1 MTNQSEKNKKIWI
14 GVGVVLMIAIIYTLT
29 PSRSKSEGA
38 TFTAIKGTMSI
49 DVLEGGT
56 IEATQAQIIKSK
68 VEGRDGTTILRIID
82 EGYQVTEEDVSN
94 KLTLVELDSSAIV
107 ERIKSQETEVQGA
120 LANLMEYVKQR
131 EIRESANLS
140 SIKGASVE
148 AKFALMDFQK
158 YLGESAAQKILDDIG
173 LSADSIEEEASERS
187 AAGASL
193 FGSNF
198 LEAANN
204 SNVLN
209 GDGEEALLGGLGDP
223 DPFLDQWGG
232 TNEQDLLPEIRE
244 YNVDFGKFAQEGNE
258 KLLGDGDAR
267 QELRKLKDAV
277 LIAEAEFALKKKT
290 YEGAV
295 RLADKGFITPNELQN
310 KKIDFDKSQNSLA
323 STKATLKLFQTY
335 NIQKEAEQF
344 LLNYEQAL
352 MRLSRAKKDAIA
364 EMADSVGDLNRA
376 ERYYRWEKKQ
386 LNDLRKQYIACTIKA
401 ERPGLVVYGDGSDR
415 WDPDEII
422 REGAKVRERQAIITI
437 PDMRHMAVKV
447 RIHESQVKRVRKGM
461 PVKISVDAEP
471 DKALTGEVD
480 SVGVLPDSE
489 NRRFNPDQ
497 KVYKT
502 SIKIAG
508 VHDWLKPGM
517 AAEGRIIIRVI
528 PDVVMIPVQAVFNH
542 NDVTFCCVKSGS
554 SLEVRMIEIEDY
566 NNRFAAIKSGLE
578 ESEIVLLQEPE
589 DLDLTKIE
597 AQLPVRQ
604 TGTSSPKTTIES

>member
-1 MTNQSEKNKKIWI
+1 MSA
-14 GVGVVLMIAIIYTLT
+14 GAILAIVFIYSLV
-29 PSRSKSEGA
+29 PSTSSGDEA
-38 TFTAIKGTMSI
+38 TFTAIRGTMSI

-68 VEGRDGTTILRIID
+68 VEGRDGTTILKIID
-82 EGYQVTEEDVSN
+82 EGYQVTEEDVKN
-94 KLTLVELDSSAIV
+94 ELILVELDSSAIV

-140 SIKGASVE
+140 SIKDASVK

-173 LSADSIEEEASERS
+173 ISADSIEEEAGERS

-193 FGSNF
+193 FASSLLDVSNGNTINGGGD
-198 LEAANN
+198 E
-204 SNVLN
+204 VLM
-209 GDGEEALLGGLGDP
+209 DGLSDP
-223 DPFLDQWGG
+223 DPLLDQWGG
-232 TNEQDLLPEIRE
+232 ANEQDLLPEIRE
-244 YNVDFGKFAQEGNE
+244 YDVDFGKFAQEGNE

-386 LNDLRKQYIACTIKA
+386 LNDLREQYIACTIKA

-480 SVGVLPDSE
+480 NVGVLPDSE

-517 AAEGRIIIRVI
+517 AAEGRIIIRII
-528 PDVVMIPVQAVFNH
+528 PDIVMIPVQAVFNH
-542 NDVTFCCVKSGS
+542 KNVTFCCIKSGS
-554 SLEVRMIEIEDY
+554 NIETRVIQIDDY
-566 NNRFAAIKSGLE
+566 NNRFAAIKNGVE
-578 ESEIVLLQEPE
+578 EGEVVLLQKPE
-589 DLDLTKIE
+589 ELDLTRIE
-597 AQLPVRQ
+597 ALPPAGKAKAQ
-604 TGTSSPKTTIES
+604 STES

>member
-1 MTNQSEKNKKIWI
+1 
-14 GVGVVLMIAIIYTLT
+14 
-29 PSRSKSEGA
+29 
-38 TFTAIKGTMSI
+38 MSI

-68 VEGRDGTTILRIID
+68 VEGRDGTTILKIID
-82 EGYQVTEEDVSN
+82 EGYQVTEEDVKN
-94 KLTLVELDSSAIV
+94 ELILVELDSSAIV

-140 SIKGASVE
+140 SIKDASVK

-173 LSADSIEEEASERS
+173 ISADSIEEEAGERS

-193 FGSNF
+193 FASS
-198 LEAANN
+198 LLDAANGN
-204 SNVLN
+204 DIK
-209 GDGEEALLGGLGDP
+209 GDGDEVLMDGLSDP
-223 DPFLDQWGG
+223 DPLLNQWGD

-244 YNVDFGKFAQEGNE
+244 YDVDFGKFAQEGNE

-323 STKATLKLFQTY
+323 SSKATLKLFQTY

-386 LNDLRKQYIACTIKA
+386 LNDLREQYIACTIKA

-480 SVGVLPDSE
+480 NVGVLPDSE

-502 SIKIAG
+502 SIKITG
-508 VHDWLKPGM
+508 IHDWLKPGM
-517 AAEGRIIIRVI
+517 AAEGRIIIRII
-528 PDVVMIPVQAVFNH
+528 PDIVMIPVQAVFNH
-542 NDVTFCCVKSGS
+542 KNMTFCCIKSGS
-554 SLEVRMIEIEDY
+554 NIETRVIQIDDY
-566 NNRFAAIKSGLE
+566 NNRFAAIKSGVE
-578 ESEIVLLQEPE
+578 EGEVILLQKPE
-589 DLDLTKIE
+589 ELDLTGIKALRPADKPK
-597 AQLPVRQ
+597 AQ
-604 TGTSSPKTTIES
+604 SIES

>member
-1 MTNQSEKNKKIWI
+1 MSAGAI
-14 GVGVVLMIAIIYTLT
+14 LAMIFIYSLV
-29 PSRSKSEGA
+29 PSTSSGDEA
-38 TFTAIKGTMSI
+38 TFTAIRGTMSI

-68 VEGRDGTTILRIID
+68 VEGRDGTTILKIID
-82 EGYQVTEEDVSN
+82 EGYQVTEEDVKN
-94 KLTLVELDSSAIV
+94 ELILVELDSSAIV

-140 SIKGASVE
+140 SIKDASVK

-173 LSADSIEEEASERS
+173 ISADSIEEEAGERS

-193 FGSNF
+193 FASS
-198 LEAANN
+198 LLDAANGN
-204 SNVLN
+204 DIK
-209 GDGEEALLGGLGDP
+209 GDGDEVLMDGLSDP
-223 DPFLDQWGG
+223 DPLLNQWGG

-244 YNVDFGKFAQEGNE
+244 YDVDFGKFAQEGNE

-323 STKATLKLFQTY
+323 SSKATLKLFQTY

-386 LNDLRKQYIACTIKA
+386 LNDLREQYIACTIKA

-480 SVGVLPDSE
+480 NVGVLPDSE

-502 SIKIAG
+502 SIKITG
-508 VHDWLKPGM
+508 IHDWLKPGM
-517 AAEGRIIIRVI
+517 AAEGRIIIRII
-528 PDVVMIPVQAVFNH
+528 PDIVMIPVQAVFNH
-542 NDVTFCCVKSGS
+542 KNVTFCCIKSGS
-554 SLEVRMIEIEDY
+554 NIETRVIQIDDY
-566 NNRFAAIKSGLE
+566 NNRFAAIKSGVE
-578 ESEIVLLQEPE
+578 EGEVILLQKPE
-589 DLDLTKIE
+589 ELDLTGIKALRPADKPK
-597 AQLPVRQ
+597 AQ
-604 TGTSSPKTTIES
+604 SIES

>member
-1 MTNQSEKNKKIWI
+1 MSAGAI
-14 GVGVVLMIAIIYTLT
+14 LAMIFIYSLV
-29 PSRSKSEGA
+29 PSTSSGDEA
-38 TFTAIKGTMSI
+38 TFTAIRGTMSI

-68 VEGRDGTTILRIID
+68 VEGRDGTTILKIID
-82 EGYQVTEEDVSN
+82 EGYQVTEEDVKN
-94 KLTLVELDSSAIV
+94 ELILVELDSSAIV

-140 SIKGASVE
+140 SIKDASVK

-173 LSADSIEEEASERS
+173 ISADSIEEEAGERS

-193 FGSNF
+193 FASS
-198 LEAANN
+198 LLDAANGN
-204 SNVLN
+204 DIK
-209 GDGEEALLGGLGDP
+209 GDGDEVLMDGLSDP
-223 DPFLDQWGG
+223 DPLLNQWGG

-244 YNVDFGKFAQEGNE
+244 YDVDFGKFAQEGNE

-323 STKATLKLFQTY
+323 SSKATLKLFQTY

-386 LNDLRKQYIACTIKA
+386 LNDLREQYIACTIKA

-471 DKALTGEVD
+471 DKPLTGEVD
-480 SVGVLPDSE
+480 NVGVLPDSE

-502 SIKIAG
+502 SIKITG
-508 VHDWLKPGM
+508 IHDWLKPGM
-517 AAEGRIIIRVI
+517 AAEGRIIIRII
-528 PDVVMIPVQAVFNH
+528 PDIVMIPVQAVFNH
-542 NDVTFCCVKSGS
+542 KNMTFCCIKSGS
-554 SLEVRMIEIEDY
+554 NIETRVIQIDDY
-566 NNRFAAIKSGLE
+566 NNRFAAIKSGVE
-578 ESEIVLLQEPE
+578 EGEVILLQKPE
-589 DLDLTKIE
+589 ELDLTGIKALRPADKPK
-597 AQLPVRQ
+597 AQ
-604 TGTSSPKTTIES
+604 SIES

>member
-1 MTNQSEKNKKIWI
+1 
-14 GVGVVLMIAIIYTLT
+14 MIFIYSLV
-29 PSRSKSEGA
+29 PSTSSGDEA
-38 TFTAIKGTMSI
+38 TFTAIRGTMSI

-68 VEGRDGTTILRIID
+68 VEGRDGTTILKIID
-82 EGYQVTEEDVSN
+82 EGYQVTEEDVKN
-94 KLTLVELDSSAIV
+94 ELILVELDSSAIV

-140 SIKGASVE
+140 SIKDASVK

-173 LSADSIEEEASERS
+173 ISADSIEEEAGERS

-193 FGSNF
+193 FASS
-198 LEAANN
+198 LLDAANGN
-204 SNVLN
+204 DIK
-209 GDGEEALLGGLGDP
+209 GDGDEVLMDGLSDP
-223 DPFLDQWGG
+223 DPLLNQWGD

-244 YNVDFGKFAQEGNE
+244 YDVDFGKFAQEGNE

-323 STKATLKLFQTY
+323 SSKATLKLFQTY

-386 LNDLRKQYIACTIKA
+386 LNDLREQYIACTIKA

-480 SVGVLPDSE
+480 NVGVLPDSE

-502 SIKIAG
+502 SIKITG
-508 VHDWLKPGM
+508 IHDWLKPGM
-517 AAEGRIIIRVI
+517 AAEGRIIIRII
-528 PDVVMIPVQAVFNH
+528 PDIVMIPVQAVFNH
-542 NDVTFCCVKSGS
+542 KNMTFCCIKSGS
-554 SLEVRMIEIEDY
+554 NIETRVIQIDDY
-566 NNRFAAIKSGLE
+566 NNRFAAIKSGVE
-578 ESEIVLLQEPE
+578 EGEVILLQKPE
-589 DLDLTKIE
+589 ELDLTGIKALRPSDKPK
-597 AQLPVRQ
+597 AQ
-604 TGTSSPKTTIES
+604 SIES

>member
-1 MTNQSEKNKKIWI
+1 MTNQSKRNKNIWMSAGAI
-14 GVGVVLMIAIIYTLT
+14 LAMIFIYSLV
-29 PSRSKSEGA
+29 PSTSSGDEA
-38 TFTAIKGTMSI
+38 TFTAIRGTMSI

-68 VEGRDGTTILRIID
+68 VEGRDGTTILKIID
-82 EGYQVTEEDVSN
+82 EGYQVTEEDVKN
-94 KLTLVELDSSAIV
+94 ELILVELDSSAIV

-140 SIKGASVE
+140 SIKDASVK

-173 LSADSIEEEASERS
+173 ISADSIEEEAGERS

-193 FGSNF
+193 FASS
-198 LEAANN
+198 LLDAANGN
-204 SNVLN
+204 DIK
-209 GDGEEALLGGLGDP
+209 GDGDEVLMDGLSDP
-223 DPFLDQWGG
+223 DPLLNQWGG

-244 YNVDFGKFAQEGNE
+244 YDVDFGKFAQEGNE

-323 STKATLKLFQTY
+323 SSKATLKLFQTY

-386 LNDLRKQYIACTIKA
+386 LNDLREQYIACTIKA

-480 SVGVLPDSE
+480 NVGVLPDSE

-502 SIKIAG
+502 SIKITG
-508 VHDWLKPGM
+508 IHDWLKPGM
-517 AAEGRIIIRVI
+517 AAEGRIIIRII
-528 PDVVMIPVQAVFNH
+528 PDIVMIPVQAVFNH
-542 NDVTFCCVKSGS
+542 KNVTFCCIKSGPN
-554 SLEVRMIEIEDY
+554 IETRVIQIDDY
-566 NNRFAAIKSGLE
+566 NNRFAAIKSGVE
-578 ESEIVLLQEPE
+578 EGEVILLQKPE
-589 DLDLTKIE
+589 ELDLTGIKALRPSDKPK
-597 AQLPVRQ
+597 AQ
-604 TGTSSPKTTIES
+604 SIES

>member
-1 MTNQSEKNKKIWI
+1 
-14 GVGVVLMIAIIYTLT
+14 
-29 PSRSKSEGA
+29 
-38 TFTAIKGTMSI
+38 MSI

-68 VEGRDGTTILRIID
+68 VEGRDGTTILKIID
-82 EGYQVTEEDVSN
+82 EGYQVTEEDVKN
-94 KLTLVELDSSAIV
+94 ELILVELDSSAIV

-140 SIKGASVE
+140 SIKDASVK

-173 LSADSIEEEASERS
+173 ISADSIEEEAGERS

-193 FGSNF
+193 FASS
-198 LEAANN
+198 LLDAANGN
-204 SNVLN
+204 DIK
-209 GDGEEALLGGLGDP
+209 GDGDEVLMDGLSDP
-223 DPFLDQWGG
+223 DPLLNQWGG

-244 YNVDFGKFAQEGNE
+244 YDVDFGKFAQEGNE

-295 RLADKGFITPNELQN
+295 RLADKGFITPHELHN

-323 STKATLKLFQTY
+323 SSKATLKLFQTY

-386 LNDLRKQYIACTIKA
+386 LNDLREQYIACTIKA

-480 SVGVLPDSE
+480 NVGVLPDSE

-502 SIKIAG
+502 SIKITG
-508 VHDWLKPGM
+508 IHDWLKPGM
-517 AAEGRIIIRVI
+517 AAEGRIIIRII
-528 PDVVMIPVQAVFNH
+528 PDIVMIPVQAVFNH
-542 NDVTFCCVKSGS
+542 KNVTFCCIKSGS
-554 SLEVRMIEIEDY
+554 NIETRVIQIDDY
-566 NNRFAAIKSGLE
+566 NNRFAAIKSGVE
-578 ESEIVLLQEPE
+578 EGEVILLQKPE
-589 DLDLTKIE
+589 ELDLTGIKALRPADKPK
-597 AQLPVRQ
+597 AQ
-604 TGTSSPKTTIES
+604 SIES

>member
-1 MTNQSEKNKKIWI
+1 MTKQINRNKNIWI
-14 GVGVVLMIAIIYTLT
+14 GAGAILAIAFIYSLV
-29 PSRSKSEGA
+29 PSASSGDEA

-68 VEGRDGTTILRIID
+68 VEGRDGTTILKIID
-82 EGYQVTEEDVSN
+82 EGYQVTEEDVKN
-94 KLTLVELDSSAIV
+94 ELILVELDSSAIV

-120 LANLMEYVKQR
+120 LANLMEYIKQR

-140 SIKGASVE
+140 SIKDASVK

-173 LSADSIEEEASERS
+173 ISADSIEEEAGERS

-193 FGSNF
+193 FASS
-198 LEAANN
+198 LSDVANGNAIN
-204 SNVLN
+204 SDEDAVLM
-209 GDGEEALLGGLGDP
+209 DGLSDP
-223 DPFLDQWGG
+223 DPLLDQWGG
-232 TNEQDLLPEIRE
+232 ANEQDLLPEIRE
-244 YNVDFGKFAQEGNE
+244 YDVDFGKFTQEGNE
-258 KLLGDGDAR
+258 TLLGDGDAR

-277 LIAEAEFALKKKT
+277 LIAEAEFALKKKI

-386 LNDLRKQYIACTIKA
+386 LNDLREQYIACTIKA

-471 DKALTGEVD
+471 DKALTGEVEN
-480 SVGVLPDSE
+480 VGVLPDSE

-517 AAEGRIIIRVI
+517 AAEGRIIIRII
-528 PDVVMIPVQAVFNH
+528 PDIVMIPVQAVFNH
-542 NDVTFCCVKSGS
+542 NNVTFCCIKSGPN
-554 SLEVRMIEIEDY
+554 IETRVIQIDDY
-566 NNRFAAIKSGLE
+566 NNRFAAIKSGVE
-578 ESEIVLLQEPE
+578 EGEVVLLQKPE
-589 DLDLTKIE
+589 NLDLTKIE
-597 AQLPVRQ
+597 ALPP
-604 TGTSSPKTTIES
+604 TDNAKTESTES

>member
-1 MTNQSEKNKKIWI
+1 M
-14 GVGVVLMIAIIYTLT
+14 
-29 PSRSKSEGA
+29 
-38 TFTAIKGTMSI
+38 
-49 DVLEGGT
+49 
-56 IEATQAQIIKSK
+56 
-68 VEGRDGTTILRIID
+68 
-82 EGYQVTEEDVSN
+82 
-94 KLTLVELDSSAIV
+94 
-107 ERIKSQETEVQGA
+107 
-120 LANLMEYVKQR
+120 
-131 EIRESANLS
+131 
-140 SIKGASVE
+140 
-148 AKFALMDFQK
+148 
-158 YLGESAAQKILDDIG
+158 
-173 LSADSIEEEASERS
+173 
-187 AAGASL
+187 
-193 FGSNF
+193 
-198 LEAANN
+198 
-204 SNVLN
+204 
-209 GDGEEALLGGLGDP
+209 
-223 DPFLDQWGG
+223 
-232 TNEQDLLPEIRE
+232 
-244 YNVDFGKFAQEGNE
+244 
-258 KLLGDGDAR
+258 LGDGDAR

-554 SLEVRMIEIEDY
+554 SLEVRVIEIEDY

-589 DLDLTKIE
+589 ELDLTKIE

>member
-1 MTNQSEKNKKIWI
+1 MTNQSKRNKNIWMSAGAI
-14 GVGVVLMIAIIYTLT
+14 LAMIFIYSLV
-29 PSRSKSEGA
+29 PSTSSGDEA
-38 TFTAIKGTMSI
+38 TFTAIRGTMSI

-68 VEGRDGTTILRIID
+68 VEGRDGTTILKIID
-82 EGYQVTEEDVSN
+82 EGYQVTEEDVKN
-94 KLTLVELDSSAIV
+94 ELILVELDSSAIV

-140 SIKGASVE
+140 SIKDASVK

-173 LSADSIEEEASERS
+173 ISADSIEEEAGERS

-193 FGSNF
+193 FASS
-198 LEAANN
+198 LLDAANGN
-204 SNVLN
+204 DIK
-209 GDGEEALLGGLGDP
+209 GDGDEVLMDGLSDP
-223 DPFLDQWGG
+223 DPLLNQWGG

-244 YNVDFGKFAQEGNE
+244 YDVDFGKFAQEGNE

-323 STKATLKLFQTY
+323 SSKATLKLFQTY

-386 LNDLRKQYIACTIKA
+386 LNDLREQYIACTIKA

-480 SVGVLPDSE
+480 NVGVLPDSE

-502 SIKIAG
+502 SIKITG
-508 VHDWLKPGM
+508 IHDWLKPGM
-517 AAEGRIIIRVI
+517 AAEGRIIIRII
-528 PDVVMIPVQAVFNH
+528 PDIVMIPVQAVFNH
-542 NDVTFCCVKSGS
+542 KNMTFCCIKSGPN
-554 SLEVRMIEIEDY
+554 IETRVIQIDDY
-566 NNRFAAIKSGLE
+566 NNRFAAIKSGVE
-578 ESEIVLLQEPE
+578 EGEVILLQKPE
-589 DLDLTKIE
+589 ELDLTGIKALRPADKPK
-597 AQLPVRQ
+597 AQ
-604 TGTSSPKTTIES
+604 SIES

>member
-1 MTNQSEKNKKIWI
+1 MSAGAI
-14 GVGVVLMIAIIYTLT
+14 LAMIFIYSLV
-29 PSRSKSEGA
+29 PSTSSGDEA
-38 TFTAIKGTMSI
+38 TFTAIRGTMSI

-68 VEGRDGTTILRIID
+68 VEGRDGTTILKIID
-82 EGYQVTEEDVSN
+82 EGYQVTEEDVKN
-94 KLTLVELDSSAIV
+94 ELILVELDSSAIV

-140 SIKGASVE
+140 SIKDASVK

-173 LSADSIEEEASERS
+173 ISADSIEEEAGERS

-193 FGSNF
+193 FASS
-198 LEAANN
+198 LLDAANGN
-204 SNVLN
+204 DIK
-209 GDGEEALLGGLGDP
+209 GDGDEVLMDGLSDP
-223 DPFLDQWGG
+223 DPLLNQWGG

-244 YNVDFGKFAQEGNE
+244 YDVDFGKFAQEGNE

-323 STKATLKLFQTY
+323 SSKATLKLFQTY

-386 LNDLRKQYIACTIKA
+386 LNDLREQYIACTIKA

-480 SVGVLPDSE
+480 NVGVLPDSE

-502 SIKIAG
+502 SIKITG
-508 VHDWLKPGM
+508 IHDWLKPGM
-517 AAEGRIIIRVI
+517 AAEGRIIIRII
-528 PDVVMIPVQAVFNH
+528 PDIVMIPVQAVFNH
-542 NDVTFCCVKSGS
+542 KNVTFCCIKSGS
-554 SLEVRMIEIEDY
+554 NIETRVIQIDDY
-566 NNRFAAIKSGLE
+566 NNRFAAIKSGVE
-578 ESEIVLLQEPE
+578 EGEVILLQKPE
-589 DLDLTKIE
+589 ELDLTGIKALRPSDKPK
-597 AQLPVRQ
+597 AQ
-604 TGTSSPKTTIES
+604 SIES

>member
-1 MTNQSEKNKKIWI
+1 
-14 GVGVVLMIAIIYTLT
+14 MIFIYSLV
-29 PSRSKSEGA
+29 PSTSSGDEA
-38 TFTAIKGTMSI
+38 TFTAIRGTMSI

-68 VEGRDGTTILRIID
+68 VEGRDGTTILKIID
-82 EGYQVTEEDVSN
+82 EGYQVTEEDVKN
-94 KLTLVELDSSAIV
+94 ELILVELDSSAIV

-140 SIKGASVE
+140 SIKDASVK

-173 LSADSIEEEASERS
+173 ISADSIEEEAGERS

-193 FGSNF
+193 FASS
-198 LEAANN
+198 LLDAANGN
-204 SNVLN
+204 DIK
-209 GDGEEALLGGLGDP
+209 GDGDEVLMDGLSDP
-223 DPFLDQWGG
+223 DPLLNQWGG

-244 YNVDFGKFAQEGNE
+244 YDVDFGKFAQEGNE

-323 STKATLKLFQTY
+323 SSKATLKLFQTY

-386 LNDLRKQYIACTIKA
+386 LNDLREQYIACTIKA

-480 SVGVLPDSE
+480 NVGVLPDSE

-502 SIKIAG
+502 SIKITG
-508 VHDWLKPGM
+508 IHDWLKPGM
-517 AAEGRIIIRVI
+517 AAEGRIIIRII
-528 PDVVMIPVQAVFNH
+528 PDIVMIPVQAVFNH
-542 NDVTFCCVKSGS
+542 KNVTFCCIKSGPN
-554 SLEVRMIEIEDY
+554 IETRVIQIDDY
-566 NNRFAAIKSGLE
+566 NNRFAAIKSGVE
-578 ESEIVLLQEPE
+578 EGEVILLQKPE
-589 DLDLTKIE
+589 ELDLTGIKALRPSDKPK
-597 AQLPVRQ
+597 AQ
-604 TGTSSPKTTIES
+604 SIES

>member
-1 MTNQSEKNKKIWI
+1 
-14 GVGVVLMIAIIYTLT
+14 
-29 PSRSKSEGA
+29 
-38 TFTAIKGTMSI
+38 MSI

-68 VEGRDGTTILRIID
+68 VEGRDGTTILKIID
-82 EGYQVTEEDVSN
+82 EGYQVTEEDVKN
-94 KLTLVELDSSAIV
+94 ELILVELDSSAIV

-140 SIKGASVE
+140 SIKDASVK

-173 LSADSIEEEASERS
+173 ISADSIEEEAGERS

-193 FGSNF
+193 FASS
-198 LEAANN
+198 LLDAANGN
-204 SNVLN
+204 DIK
-209 GDGEEALLGGLGDP
+209 GDGDEVLMDGLSDP
-223 DPFLDQWGG
+223 DPLLNQWGG

-244 YNVDFGKFAQEGNE
+244 YDVDFGKFAQEGNE

-323 STKATLKLFQTY
+323 SSKATLKLFQTY

-386 LNDLRKQYIACTIKA
+386 LNDLREQYIACTIKA

-480 SVGVLPDSE
+480 NVGVLPDSE

-502 SIKIAG
+502 SIKITG
-508 VHDWLKPGM
+508 IHDWLKPGM
-517 AAEGRIIIRVI
+517 AAEGRIIIRII
-528 PDVVMIPVQAVFNH
+528 PDIVMIPVQAVFNH
-542 NDVTFCCVKSGS
+542 KNVTFCCIKSGS
-554 SLEVRMIEIEDY
+554 NIETRVIQIDDY
-566 NNRFAAIKSGLE
+566 NNRFAAIKSGVE
-578 ESEIVLLQEPE
+578 EGEVILLQKPE
-589 DLDLTKIE
+589 ELDLTGIKALRPADKPK
-597 AQLPVRQ
+597 AQ
-604 TGTSSPKTTIES
+604 SIES

>member
-1 MTNQSEKNKKIWI
+1 MSAGAILAIVFIYSLVPSTSS
-14 GVGVVLMIAIIYTLT
+14 GV
-29 PSRSKSEGA
+29 EA
-38 TFTAIKGTMSI
+38 TFTAIRGTMSI

-68 VEGRDGTTILRIID
+68 VEGRDGTTILKIID
-82 EGYQVTEEDVSN
+82 EGYQVTEEDVKN
-94 KLTLVELDSSAIV
+94 ELILVELDSSAIV

-140 SIKGASVE
+140 SIKDASVK

-173 LSADSIEEEASERS
+173 ISADSIEEEAGERS

-193 FGSNF
+193 FASSLLDVSNGNTINGGGD
-198 LEAANN
+198 E
-204 SNVLN
+204 VLM
-209 GDGEEALLGGLGDP
+209 DGLSDP
-223 DPFLDQWGG
+223 DPLLDQWGG
-232 TNEQDLLPEIRE
+232 ANEQDLLPEIRE
-244 YNVDFGKFAQEGNE
+244 YDVDFGKFAQEGNE

-386 LNDLRKQYIACTIKA
+386 LNDLREQYIACTIKA

-480 SVGVLPDSE
+480 NVGVLPDSE

-517 AAEGRIIIRVI
+517 AAEGRIIIRII
-528 PDVVMIPVQAVFNH
+528 PDIVMIPVQAVFNH
-542 NDVTFCCVKSGS
+542 KNVTFCCIKSGS
-554 SLEVRMIEIEDY
+554 NIETRVIQIDDY
-566 NNRFAAIKSGLE
+566 NNRFAAIKNGVE
-578 ESEIVLLQEPE
+578 EGEVVLLQKPE
-589 DLDLTKIE
+589 ELDLTRIE
-597 AQLPVRQ
+597 ALPPADKAKAQ
-604 TGTSSPKTTIES
+604 STES

>member
-1 MTNQSEKNKKIWI
+1 
-14 GVGVVLMIAIIYTLT
+14 
-29 PSRSKSEGA
+29 
-38 TFTAIKGTMSI
+38 MSI

-68 VEGRDGTTILRIID
+68 VEGRDGTTILKIID
-82 EGYQVTEEDVSN
+82 EGYQVTEEDVKSE
-94 KLTLVELDSSAIV
+94 LILVELDSSAIV

-140 SIKGASVE
+140 SIKDASVK

-173 LSADSIEEEASERS
+173 ISADSIEEEAGERS

-193 FGSNF
+193 FASSLLDVSNG
-198 LEAANN
+198 
-204 SNVLN
+204 NVIQ
-209 GDGEEALLGGLGDP
+209 GDGDELLMDGLSDP
-223 DPFLDQWGG
+223 DPLLDQWGG
-232 TNEQDLLPEIRE
+232 ANEQDLLPEIRE
-244 YNVDFGKFAQEGNE
+244 YDVDFGKFAQEGNE

-386 LNDLRKQYIACTIKA
+386 LNDLREQYIACTIKA

-480 SVGVLPDSE
+480 NVGVLPDSE

-517 AAEGRIIIRVI
+517 AAEGRIIIRII
-528 PDVVMIPVQAVFNH
+528 PDIVMIPVQAVFNH
-542 NDVTFCCVKSGS
+542 KNVTFCCVKSGS
-554 SLEVRMIEIEDY
+554 SIETRVIQIDDY

-578 ESEIVLLQEPE
+578 EGEVVLLQKPE
-589 DLDLTKIE
+589 EIDLTGIE
-597 AQLPVRQ
+597 ALPQ
-604 TGTSSPKTTIES
+604 ADKAKAQSIES

>member
-1 MTNQSEKNKKIWI
+1 MSAGAI
-14 GVGVVLMIAIIYTLT
+14 LAMIFIYSLV
-29 PSRSKSEGA
+29 PSTSSGDEA
-38 TFTAIKGTMSI
+38 TFTAIRGTMSI

-68 VEGRDGTTILRIID
+68 VEGRDGTTILKIID
-82 EGYQVTEEDVSN
+82 EGYQVTEEDVKN
-94 KLTLVELDSSAIV
+94 ELILVELDSSAIV

-140 SIKGASVE
+140 SIKDASVK

-173 LSADSIEEEASERS
+173 ISADSIEEEAGERS

-193 FGSNF
+193 FASS
-198 LEAANN
+198 LLDAANGN
-204 SNVLN
+204 DIK
-209 GDGEEALLGGLGDP
+209 GDGDEVLMDGLSDP
-223 DPFLDQWGG
+223 DPLLNQWGG

-244 YNVDFGKFAQEGNE
+244 YDVDFGKFAQEGNE

-323 STKATLKLFQTY
+323 SSKATLKLFQTY

-386 LNDLRKQYIACTIKA
+386 LNDLREQYIACTIKA

-480 SVGVLPDSE
+480 NVGVLPDSE

-502 SIKIAG
+502 SIKITG
-508 VHDWLKPGM
+508 IHDWLKPGM
-517 AAEGRIIIRVI
+517 AAEGRIIIRII
-528 PDVVMIPVQAVFNH
+528 PDIVMIPVQAVFNH
-542 NDVTFCCVKSGS
+542 KNVTFCCIKSGPN
-554 SLEVRMIEIEDY
+554 IETRVIQIDDY
-566 NNRFAAIKSGLE
+566 NNRFAAIKSGVE
-578 ESEIVLLQEPE
+578 EGEVILLQKPE
-589 DLDLTKIE
+589 ELDLTGIKALRPSDKPK
-597 AQLPVRQ
+597 AQ
-604 TGTSSPKTTIES
+604 SIES

>member
-1 MTNQSEKNKKIWI
+1 
-14 GVGVVLMIAIIYTLT
+14 
-29 PSRSKSEGA
+29 
-38 TFTAIKGTMSI
+38 MSI

-68 VEGRDGTTILRIID
+68 VEGRDGTTILKIID
-82 EGYQVTEEDVSN
+82 EGYQVTEEDVKN
-94 KLTLVELDSSAIV
+94 ELILVELDSSAIV

-140 SIKGASVE
+140 SIKDASVK

-173 LSADSIEEEASERS
+173 ISADSIEEEAGERS

-193 FGSNF
+193 FASS
-198 LEAANN
+198 LLDAANGN
-204 SNVLN
+204 DIK
-209 GDGEEALLGGLGDP
+209 GDGDEVLMDGLSDP
-223 DPFLDQWGG
+223 DPLLNQWGD

-244 YNVDFGKFAQEGNE
+244 YDVDFGKFAQEGNE

-323 STKATLKLFQTY
+323 SSKATLKLFQTY

-386 LNDLRKQYIACTIKA
+386 LNDLREQYIACTIKA

-480 SVGVLPDSE
+480 NVGVLPDSE

-502 SIKIAG
+502 SIKITG
-508 VHDWLKPGM
+508 IHDWLKPGM
-517 AAEGRIIIRVI
+517 AAEGRIIIRII
-528 PDVVMIPVQAVFNH
+528 PDIVMIPVQAVFNH
-542 NDVTFCCVKSGS
+542 KNMTFCCIKSGS
-554 SLEVRMIEIEDY
+554 NIETRVIQIDDY
-566 NNRFAAIKSGLE
+566 NNRFAAIKSGVE
-578 ESEIVLLQEPE
+578 EGEVILLQKPE
-589 DLDLTKIE
+589 ELDLTGIKALRPSDKPK
-597 AQLPVRQ
+597 AQ
-604 TGTSSPKTTIES
+604 SIES

>member
-1 MTNQSEKNKKIWI
+1 
-14 GVGVVLMIAIIYTLT
+14 
-29 PSRSKSEGA
+29 
-38 TFTAIKGTMSI
+38 MSI

-68 VEGRDGTTILRIID
+68 VEGRDGTTILKIID
-82 EGYQVTEEDVSN
+82 EGYQVTEEDVKN
-94 KLTLVELDSSAIV
+94 ELILVELDSSAIV

-140 SIKGASVE
+140 SIKDASVK

-173 LSADSIEEEASERS
+173 ISADSIEEEAGERS

-193 FGSNF
+193 FASS
-198 LEAANN
+198 LLDAANGN
-204 SNVLN
+204 DIK
-209 GDGEEALLGGLGDP
+209 GDGDEVLMDGLSDP
-223 DPFLDQWGG
+223 DPLLNQWGG

-244 YNVDFGKFAQEGNE
+244 YDVDFGKFAQEGNE

-323 STKATLKLFQTY
+323 SSKATLKLFQTY

-386 LNDLRKQYIACTIKA
+386 LNDLREQYIACTIKA

-480 SVGVLPDSE
+480 NVGVLPDSE

-502 SIKIAG
+502 SIKITG
-508 VHDWLKPGM
+508 IHDWLKPGM
-517 AAEGRIIIRVI
+517 AAEGRIIIRII
-528 PDVVMIPVQAVFNH
+528 PDIVMIPVQAVFNH
-542 NDVTFCCVKSGS
+542 KNMTFCCIKSGS
-554 SLEVRMIEIEDY
+554 NIETRVIQIDDY
-566 NNRFAAIKSGLE
+566 NNRFAAIKSGVE
-578 ESEIVLLQEPE
+578 EGEVILLQKPE
-589 DLDLTKIE
+589 ELDLTGIKALRPADKPK
-597 AQLPVRQ
+597 AQ
-604 TGTSSPKTTIES
+604 SIES

>member
-1 MTNQSEKNKKIWI
+1 MTNQSEITKKIWV
-14 GVGVVLMIAIIYTLT
+14 GVGAVLVIALIYALT
-29 PSRSKSEGA
+29 PSKLKSDGA

-68 VEGRDGTTILRIID
+68 IEGRDGTTILRIID
-82 EGYQVTEEDVSN
+82 EGYQVTEEDVIN
-94 KLTLVELDSSAIV
+94 NLILVELDSSAIV
-107 ERIKSQETEVQGA
+107 ERIKSQETEVHGA

-131 EIRESANLS
+131 EVRESANLS
-140 SIKGASVE
+140 SIKGASVQ

-158 YLGESAAQKILDDIG
+158 YLGETAAQKILDEIG
-173 LSADSIEEEASERS
+173 LSADSIEEEAGERS

-198 LEAANN
+198 LEAA
-204 SNVLN
+204 SSKALN
-209 GDGEEALLGGLGDP
+209 GNGEEAILGGLGDP

-232 TNEQDLLPEIRE
+232 ANEQDLLPEIRE
-244 YNVDFGKFAQEGNE
+244 YDIDFGKFAQEGNE
-258 KLLGDGDAR
+258 QLLGDGDAR

-323 STKATLKLFQTY
+323 STKATLNLFQTY
-335 NIQKEAEQF
+335 NIQKEAEQ
-344 LLNYEQAL
+344 LLLDYEQAL

-376 ERYYRWEKKQ
+376 ERYYRWENRQ
-386 LNDLRKQYIACTIKA
+386 LKELREQYLACTIRA

-415 WDPDEII
+415 WDPDEVI

-461 PVKISVDAEP
+461 PVEIAVDAEP
-471 DKALTGEVD
+471 DRSLTGEVD

-517 AAEGRIIIRVI
+517 AAQGRIIIRVI
-528 PDVVMIPVQAVFNH
+528 PDAVMIPVQAVFNH

-554 SLEVRMIEIEDY
+554 NVELRTIEIEDY

-578 ESEIVLLQEPE
+578 EGEVVLLQKPE
-589 DLDLTKIE
+589 GIDLTEIE
-597 AQLPVRQ
+597 VKLPTQQ
-604 TGTSSPKTTIES
+604 TKTTSSESAIES

>member
-1 MTNQSEKNKKIWI
+1 
-14 GVGVVLMIAIIYTLT
+14 
-29 PSRSKSEGA
+29 
-38 TFTAIKGTMSI
+38 MSI

-68 VEGRDGTTILRIID
+68 VEGRDGTTILKIID
-82 EGYQVTEEDVSN
+82 EGYQVTEEDVKN
-94 KLTLVELDSSAIV
+94 ELILVELDSSAIV

-140 SIKGASVE
+140 SIKDASVK

-173 LSADSIEEEASERS
+173 ISADSIEEEAGERS

-193 FGSNF
+193 FASS
-198 LEAANN
+198 LLDAANGN
-204 SNVLN
+204 DIK
-209 GDGEEALLGGLGDP
+209 GDGDEVLMDGLSDP
-223 DPFLDQWGG
+223 DPLLNQWGG

-244 YNVDFGKFAQEGNE
+244 YDVDFGKFVQEGNE

-323 STKATLKLFQTY
+323 SSKATLKLFQTY

-386 LNDLRKQYIACTIKA
+386 LNDLREQYIACTIKA

-480 SVGVLPDSE
+480 NVGVLPDSE

-502 SIKIAG
+502 SIKITG
-508 VHDWLKPGM
+508 IHDWLKPGM
-517 AAEGRIIIRVI
+517 AAEGRIIIRII
-528 PDVVMIPVQAVFNH
+528 PDIVMIPVQAVFNH
-542 NDVTFCCVKSGS
+542 KNVTFCCIKSGS
-554 SLEVRMIEIEDY
+554 NIETRVIQIDDY
-566 NNRFAAIKSGLE
+566 NNRFAAIKSGVE
-578 ESEIVLLQEPE
+578 EGEVILLQKPE
-589 DLDLTKIE
+589 ELDLTGIKALRPADKPK
-597 AQLPVRQ
+597 AQ
-604 TGTSSPKTTIES
+604 SIES

>member
-1 MTNQSEKNKKIWI
+1 MSAGAI
-14 GVGVVLMIAIIYTLT
+14 LAIAFIYSLV
-29 PSRSKSEGA
+29 PSTSSGDEA
-38 TFTAIKGTMSI
+38 TFTAIRGTMSI
-49 DVLEGGT
+49 DVIEGGT

-68 VEGRDGTTILRIID
+68 VEGRDGTTILKIID
-82 EGYQVTEEDVSN
+82 EGYQVTEEDVKN
-94 KLTLVELDSSAIV
+94 ELILVELDSSAIV

-120 LANLMEYVKQR
+120 LANLMEYIKQR

-140 SIKGASVE
+140 SIKDASVK

-173 LSADSIEEEASERS
+173 ISADSIEEEAGERS

-193 FGSNF
+193 FASN
-198 LEAANN
+198 LVDVANN
-204 SNVLN
+204 NVIK
-209 GDGEEALLGGLGDP
+209 GDEDQVLLDGLSDP
-223 DPFLDQWGG
+223 DPLLDQWGG
-232 TNEQDLLPEIRE
+232 ANEQDLLPEIRE
-244 YNVDFGKFAQEGNE
+244 YDVDFGKFAQEGNE

-386 LNDLRKQYIACTIKA
+386 LNDLREQYIACTIKA

-471 DKALTGEVD
+471 DKALTGEVEN
-480 SVGVLPDSE
+480 VGVLPDSE

-517 AAEGRIIIRVI
+517 AAEGRIIIRII
-528 PDVVMIPVQAVFNH
+528 PDIVMIPVQAVFNH
-542 NDVTFCCVKSGS
+542 KNVTFCCIKSGPNI
-554 SLEVRMIEIEDY
+554 ETRVIEIDDY
-566 NNRFAAIKSGLE
+566 NNRFAAIKSGVE
-578 ESEIVLLQEPE
+578 EGEVVLLQKPE
-589 DLDLTKIE
+589 EIDLTGIE
-597 AQLPVRQ
+597 ALPSADKAKAQ
-604 TGTSSPKTTIES
+604 SIES

>member
-1 MTNQSEKNKKIWI
+1 
-14 GVGVVLMIAIIYTLT
+14 
-29 PSRSKSEGA
+29 
-38 TFTAIKGTMSI
+38 MSI

-68 VEGRDGTTILRIID
+68 VEGRDGTTILKIID
-82 EGYQVTEEDVSN
+82 EGYQVTEEDVKSE
-94 KLTLVELDSSAIV
+94 LILVELDSSAIV

-140 SIKGASVE
+140 SIKDASVK

-173 LSADSIEEEASERS
+173 ISADSIEEEAGERS

-193 FGSNF
+193 FASSLLDVSNG
-198 LEAANN
+198 
-204 SNVLN
+204 NVIQ
-209 GDGEEALLGGLGDP
+209 GDGDELLMDGLSDP
-223 DPFLDQWGG
+223 DPLLDQWGG
-232 TNEQDLLPEIRE
+232 ANEQDLLPEIRE
-244 YNVDFGKFAQEGNE
+244 YDVDFGKFAQEGNE

-386 LNDLRKQYIACTIKA
+386 LNDLREQYIACTIKA

-480 SVGVLPDSE
+480 NVGVLPDSE

-517 AAEGRIIIRVI
+517 AAEGRIIIRII
-528 PDVVMIPVQAVFNH
+528 PDIVMIPVQAVFNH
-542 NDVTFCCVKSGS
+542 KNVTFCCVKSGS
-554 SLEVRMIEIEDY
+554 TIETRVIQIDDY

-578 ESEIVLLQEPE
+578 EGEVVLLQKPE
-589 DLDLTKIE
+589 EIDLTGIE
-597 AQLPVRQ
+597 ALPQ
-604 TGTSSPKTTIES
+604 ADKAKAQSIES

>member
-1 MTNQSEKNKKIWI
+1 MTNQSKRNKNIWMSA
-14 GVGVVLMIAIIYTLT
+14 GAILAIVFIYSLV
-29 PSRSKSEGA
+29 PSTSSGDEA
-38 TFTAIKGTMSI
+38 TFTAIRGTMSI

-68 VEGRDGTTILRIID
+68 VEGRDGTTILKIID
-82 EGYQVTEEDVSN
+82 EGYQVTEEDVKN
-94 KLTLVELDSSAIV
+94 ELILVELDSSAIV

-120 LANLMEYVKQR
+120 LANLMEYVKQK

-140 SIKGASVE
+140 SIKDASVK

-173 LSADSIEEEASERS
+173 ISADSIEEEAGERS

-193 FGSNF
+193 FSSSLLDVSNGNTINGGGD
-198 LEAANN
+198 E
-204 SNVLN
+204 VLM
-209 GDGEEALLGGLGDP
+209 DGLSDP
-223 DPFLDQWGG
+223 DPLLDQWGG
-232 TNEQDLLPEIRE
+232 ANEQDLLPEIRE
-244 YNVDFGKFAQEGNE
+244 YDVDFGKFAQEGNE

-386 LNDLRKQYIACTIKA
+386 LNDLREQYIACTIKA

-480 SVGVLPDSE
+480 NVGVLPDSE

-517 AAEGRIIIRVI
+517 AAEGRIIIRII
-528 PDVVMIPVQAVFNH
+528 PDIVMIPVQAVFNH
-542 NDVTFCCVKSGS
+542 KNVTFCCIKSGS
-554 SLEVRMIEIEDY
+554 NIETRVIQIDDY
-566 NNRFAAIKSGLE
+566 NNRFAAIKNGVE
-578 ESEIVLLQEPE
+578 EGEVVLLQKPE
-589 DLDLTKIE
+589 ELDLTRIE
-597 AQLPVRQ
+597 ALPPADKAKAQ
-604 TGTSSPKTTIES
+604 STES

>member
-1 MTNQSEKNKKIWI
+1 
-14 GVGVVLMIAIIYTLT
+14 
-29 PSRSKSEGA
+29 
-38 TFTAIKGTMSI
+38 MSI

-68 VEGRDGTTILRIID
+68 VEGRDGTTILKIID
-82 EGYQVTEEDVSN
+82 EGYQVTEEDVKN
-94 KLTLVELDSSAIV
+94 ELILVELDSSAIV

-140 SIKGASVE
+140 SIKDASVK

-173 LSADSIEEEASERS
+173 ISADSIEEEAGERS

-193 FGSNF
+193 FASS
-198 LEAANN
+198 LLDAANGN
-204 SNVLN
+204 DIK
-209 GDGEEALLGGLGDP
+209 GDGDEVLMDGLSDP
-223 DPFLDQWGG
+223 DPLLNQWGG

-244 YNVDFGKFAQEGNE
+244 YDVDFGKFAQEGNE

-323 STKATLKLFQTY
+323 SSKATLKLFQTY

-386 LNDLRKQYIACTIKA
+386 LNDLREQYIACTIKA

-480 SVGVLPDSE
+480 NVGVLPDSE

-502 SIKIAG
+502 SIKITG
-508 VHDWLKPGM
+508 IHDWLKPGM
-517 AAEGRIIIRVI
+517 AAEGRIIIRII
-528 PDVVMIPVQAVFNH
+528 PDIVMIPVQAVFNH
-542 NDVTFCCVKSGS
+542 KNVTFCCIKSGPN
-554 SLEVRMIEIEDY
+554 IETRVIQIDDY
-566 NNRFAAIKSGLE
+566 NNRFAAIKSGVE
-578 ESEIVLLQEPE
+578 EGEVILLQKPE
-589 DLDLTKIE
+589 ELDLTGIKALRPSDKPK
-597 AQLPVRQ
+597 AQ
-604 TGTSSPKTTIES
+604 SIES

>member
-1 MTNQSEKNKKIWI
+1 MTNQSKRNKNIWMSAGAI
-14 GVGVVLMIAIIYTLT
+14 LAMIFIYSLV
-29 PSRSKSEGA
+29 PSTSSGDEA
-38 TFTAIKGTMSI
+38 TFTAIRGTMSI

-68 VEGRDGTTILRIID
+68 VEGRDGTTILKIID
-82 EGYQVTEEDVSN
+82 EGYQVTEEDVKN
-94 KLTLVELDSSAIV
+94 ELILVELDSSAIV

-140 SIKGASVE
+140 SIKDASVK

-173 LSADSIEEEASERS
+173 ISADSIEEEAGERS

-193 FGSNF
+193 FASS
-198 LEAANN
+198 LLDAANGN
-204 SNVLN
+204 DIK
-209 GDGEEALLGGLGDP
+209 GDGDEVLMDGLSDP
-223 DPFLDQWGG
+223 DPLLNQWGG

-244 YNVDFGKFAQEGNE
+244 YDVDFGKFAQEGNE

-323 STKATLKLFQTY
+323 SSKATLKLFQTY

-386 LNDLRKQYIACTIKA
+386 LNDLREQYIACTIKA

-480 SVGVLPDSE
+480 NVGVLPDSE

-502 SIKIAG
+502 SIKITG
-508 VHDWLKPGM
+508 IHDWLKPGM
-517 AAEGRIIIRVI
+517 AAEGRIIIRII
-528 PDVVMIPVQAVFNH
+528 PDIVMIPVQAVFNH
-542 NDVTFCCVKSGS
+542 KNVTFCCIKSGS
-554 SLEVRMIEIEDY
+554 NIETRVIQIDDY
-566 NNRFAAIKSGLE
+566 NNRFAAIKSGVE
-578 ESEIVLLQEPE
+578 EGEVILLQKPE
-589 DLDLTKIE
+589 ELDLTGIKALRPADKPK
-597 AQLPVRQ
+597 AQ
-604 TGTSSPKTTIES
+604 SIES

>member
-1 MTNQSEKNKKIWI
+1 MTKQINRNKNIWI
-14 GVGVVLMIAIIYTLT
+14 GAGAILAIAFIYSLV
-29 PSRSKSEGA
+29 PSASSGDQA

-68 VEGRDGTTILRIID
+68 VEGRDGTTILKIID
-82 EGYQVTEEDVSN
+82 EGYQVTEEDVKN
-94 KLTLVELDSSAIV
+94 ELILVELDSSAIV

-120 LANLMEYVKQR
+120 LANLMEYIKQR

-140 SIKGASVE
+140 SIKDASVK

-173 LSADSIEEEASERS
+173 ISADSIEEEAGERS

-193 FGSNF
+193 FASS
-198 LEAANN
+198 LSDVANGNAIN
-204 SNVLN
+204 SDEDAVLM
-209 GDGEEALLGGLGDP
+209 DGLSDP
-223 DPFLDQWGG
+223 DPLLDQWGG
-232 TNEQDLLPEIRE
+232 ANEQDLLPEIRE
-244 YNVDFGKFAQEGNE
+244 YDVDFGKFTQEGNE
-258 KLLGDGDAR
+258 TLLGDGDAR

-277 LIAEAEFALKKKT
+277 LIAEAEFALKRKI

-386 LNDLRKQYIACTIKA
+386 LNDLREQYIACTIKA

-471 DKALTGEVD
+471 DKALTGEVEN
-480 SVGVLPDSE
+480 VGVLPDSE

-517 AAEGRIIIRVI
+517 AAEGRIIIRII
-528 PDVVMIPVQAVFNH
+528 PDIVMIPVQAVFNH
-542 NDVTFCCVKSGS
+542 NNVTFCCIKSGPN
-554 SLEVRMIEIEDY
+554 IETRVIQIDDY
-566 NNRFAAIKSGLE
+566 NNRFAAIKSGVE
-578 ESEIVLLQEPE
+578 EGDVVLLQKPE

-597 AQLPVRQ
+597 ALPP
-604 TGTSSPKTTIES
+604 TDNAKTESTES

>member
-1 MTNQSEKNKKIWI
+1 MSA
-14 GVGVVLMIAIIYTLT
+14 GAILAIVFIYSLV
-29 PSRSKSEGA
+29 PSTSSGDEA
-38 TFTAIKGTMSI
+38 TFTAIRGTMSI

-68 VEGRDGTTILRIID
+68 VEGRDGTTILKIID
-82 EGYQVTEEDVSN
+82 EGYQVTEEDVKN
-94 KLTLVELDSSAIV
+94 ELILVELDSSAIV

-140 SIKGASVE
+140 SIKDASVK

-173 LSADSIEEEASERS
+173 ISADSIEEEAGERS

-193 FGSNF
+193 FASSLLDVSNGNTINGGGD
-198 LEAANN
+198 E
-204 SNVLN
+204 VLM
-209 GDGEEALLGGLGDP
+209 DGLSDP
-223 DPFLDQWGG
+223 DPLLDQWGG
-232 TNEQDLLPEIRE
+232 ANEQDLLPEIRE
-244 YNVDFGKFAQEGNE
+244 YDVDFGKFAQEGNE

-386 LNDLRKQYIACTIKA
+386 LNDLREQYIACTIKA

-480 SVGVLPDSE
+480 NVGVLPDSE

-517 AAEGRIIIRVI
+517 AAEGRIIIRII
-528 PDVVMIPVQAVFNH
+528 PDIVMIPVQAVFNH
-542 NDVTFCCVKSGS
+542 KNVTFCCIKSGS
-554 SLEVRMIEIEDY
+554 NIETRVIQIDDY
-566 NNRFAAIKSGLE
+566 NNRFAAIKSGVE
-578 ESEIVLLQEPE
+578 EGEVVLLQKPE
-589 DLDLTKIE
+589 ELDLTRIE
-597 AQLPVRQ
+597 ALPPADKAKAQ
-604 TGTSSPKTTIES
+604 STES

>member
-1 MTNQSEKNKKIWI
+1 MSA
-14 GVGVVLMIAIIYTLT
+14 GAILAIVFIYSLV
-29 PSRSKSEGA
+29 PSTSSGDEA
-38 TFTAIKGTMSI
+38 TFTAIRGTMSI

-68 VEGRDGTTILRIID
+68 VEGRDGTTILKIID
-82 EGYQVTEEDVSN
+82 EGYQVTEEDVKN
-94 KLTLVELDSSAIV
+94 ELILVELDSSAIV

-140 SIKGASVE
+140 SIKDASVK

-173 LSADSIEEEASERS
+173 ISADSIEEEAGERS

-193 FGSNF
+193 FASSLLDVSNGNTINGGGD
-198 LEAANN
+198 E
-204 SNVLN
+204 VLM
-209 GDGEEALLGGLGDP
+209 DGLSDP
-223 DPFLDQWGG
+223 DPLLDQWGG
-232 TNEQDLLPEIRE
+232 ANEQDLLPEIRE
-244 YNVDFGKFAQEGNE
+244 YDVDFGKFAQEGNE

-386 LNDLRKQYIACTIKA
+386 LNDLREQYIACTIKA

-480 SVGVLPDSE
+480 NVGVLPDSE

-517 AAEGRIIIRVI
+517 AAEGRIIIRII
-528 PDVVMIPVQAVFNH
+528 PDIVMIPVQAVFNH
-542 NDVTFCCVKSGS
+542 KNVTFCCIKSGS
-554 SLEVRMIEIEDY
+554 NIETRVIQIDDY
-566 NNRFAAIKSGLE
+566 NNRFAAIKNGVE
-578 ESEIVLLQEPE
+578 EGEVVLLQKPE
-589 DLDLTKIE
+589 ELDLTRIE
-597 AQLPVRQ
+597 ALPPADKAKAQ
-604 TGTSSPKTTIES
+604 STES

>member
-1 MTNQSEKNKKIWI
+1 MTNQSKRNKNIWMSAGAI
-14 GVGVVLMIAIIYTLT
+14 LAMIFIYSLV
-29 PSRSKSEGA
+29 PSTSSGDEA
-38 TFTAIKGTMSI
+38 TFTAIRGTMSI

-68 VEGRDGTTILRIID
+68 VEGRDGTTILKIID
-82 EGYQVTEEDVSN
+82 EGYQVTEEDVKN
-94 KLTLVELDSSAIV
+94 ELILVELDSSAIV

-140 SIKGASVE
+140 SIKDASVK

-173 LSADSIEEEASERS
+173 ISADSIEEEAGERS

-193 FGSNF
+193 FASS
-198 LEAANN
+198 LLDAANGN
-204 SNVLN
+204 DIK
-209 GDGEEALLGGLGDP
+209 GDGDEVLMDGLSDP
-223 DPFLDQWGG
+223 DPLLNQWGG

-244 YNVDFGKFAQEGNE
+244 YDVDFGKFAQEGNE

-323 STKATLKLFQTY
+323 SSKATLKLFQTY

-386 LNDLRKQYIACTIKA
+386 LNDLREQYIACTIKA

-480 SVGVLPDSE
+480 NVGVLPDSE

-502 SIKIAG
+502 SIKITG
-508 VHDWLKPGM
+508 IHDWLKPGM
-517 AAEGRIIIRVI
+517 AAEGRIIIRII
-528 PDVVMIPVQAVFNH
+528 PDIVMIPVQAVFNH
-542 NDVTFCCVKSGS
+542 KNMTFCCIKSGS
-554 SLEVRMIEIEDY
+554 NIETRVIQIDDY
-566 NNRFAAIKSGLE
+566 NNRFAAIKSGVE
-578 ESEIVLLQEPE
+578 EGEVILLQKPE
-589 DLDLTKIE
+589 ELDLTGIKALRPADKPK
-597 AQLPVRQ
+597 AQ
-604 TGTSSPKTTIES
+604 SIES